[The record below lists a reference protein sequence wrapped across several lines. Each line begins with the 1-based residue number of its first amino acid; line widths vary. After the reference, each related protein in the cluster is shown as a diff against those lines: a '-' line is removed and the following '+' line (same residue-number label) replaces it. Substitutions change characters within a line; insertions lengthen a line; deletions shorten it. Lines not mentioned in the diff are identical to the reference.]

1 MATDYVIEHPNRDK
15 AASKATRAVVFLLLL
30 SGVASDLLTNA
41 APYHPPTPAA
51 TQ

>member
-1 MATDYVIEHPNRDK
+1 MAGRRSAFDRLILTLLVVG
-15 AASKATRAVVFLLLL
+15 AVVFLLLL